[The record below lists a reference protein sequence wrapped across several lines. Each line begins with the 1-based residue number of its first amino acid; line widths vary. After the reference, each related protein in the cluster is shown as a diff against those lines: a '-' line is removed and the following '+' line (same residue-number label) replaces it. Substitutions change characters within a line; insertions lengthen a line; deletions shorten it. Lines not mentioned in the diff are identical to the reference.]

1 MCKGVP
7 GPSYS
12 PGRRQDKHSGKN
24 GPSFD
29 PPSPVR
35 DEETGSEGQREFVF
49 MEIGFDSKTVRSFY
63 LYCIAFFESAVS
75 RKWNIK
81 AEKCQKVL

>member
-1 MCKGVP
+1 M
-7 GPSYS
+7 
-12 PGRRQDKHSGKN
+12 RE
-24 GPSFD
+24 
-29 PPSPVR
+29 
-35 DEETGSEGQREFVF
+35 EETGSEGQREFVF

-63 LYCIAFFESAVS
+63 FYCIAFFESAVS